1 MESFCKRFR
10 SPLFPMYNI
19 LRPKKEYEIE
29 LWTGFKNKIKE
40 CCVLFFE
47 SAWMPSIRHEIKE
60 YGETMHKLTNN
71 EGIILC
77 PDCLADKIKN

>member
-1 MESFCKRFR
+1 MSK
-10 SPLFPMYNI
+10 I

-29 LWTGFKNKIKE
+29 LWTGFENKIKE
-40 CCVLFFE
+40 CCVMFFE
-47 SAWMPSIRHEIKE
+47 SAWRPSIKYEIKE

-77 PDCLADKIKN
+77 PDCLVNKIKS